1 MINNN
6 ESQLIT
12 TDKETTEPAP
22 AAMPSIP
29 RQKKGVLPS
38 ADIVE
43 QARKQGRTQ
52 GRAGCKA
59 QRINMAFLPEV
70 HDFIRTMAKVRG
82 ESVTAFVNAILLK
95 AMEEN
100 KEVYEQALKFKNS
113 L

>member
-1 MINNN
+1 MINDNHEN
-6 ESQLIT
+6 EII
-12 TDKETTEPAP
+12 ETNEATEPAP
-22 AAMPSIP
+22 TTIP
-29 RQKKGVLPS
+29 RQKRGVLPS

-43 QARKQGRTQ
+43 QSRKQGRTQ

-70 HDFIRTMAKVRG
+70 HNFIRTMSKVRG
-82 ESVTAFVNAILLK
+82 ESVTAFVNSVLLK
-95 AMEEN
+95 AMEDN